1 MLFGRVSRIVFDIVG
16 TFVVLLLLAAGILSW
31 RLSAG
36 PLSLDFLTPLI
47 VRALSEEDASVTVK
61 DTVLEWGGWQHNFDI
76 RIRGVRMLTRD
87 GRPLLEVPE
96 VSVGLSPRALLLHGL
111 IAPTS
116 LDAFGAQLTLVRSAD
131 GSWHFRGPGSGGAA
145 GPGGEAPSGMPIIF
159 DQLLAP
165 PNPDSS
171 LGYLLSVSI
180 LNSSV
185 TLTDERSGHT
195 FMARDTRF
203 LVRRDHVGLRA
214 ELSAAVD
221 LAGKPATVSAV
232 GHYVSATKA
241 LDLGLNFAR
250 LDPIALSAAAPE
262 LGALSGVDVPLSGRV
277 DLQFDPQFQVT
288 QAAFRIAGDNGRLIA
303 GPYGLPADAPVK
315 HLRLEGRMP
324 SPAAVEIANAE
335 VDLGG
340 PVIGMHGGVTGLDAQ
355 PHAAATVTAHN
366 VSADDLRRLWP
377 RGVASHARD
386 WITENI
392 IRANITEA
400 RAEIS
405 ASAPAADSHWTV
417 DQANGTFAATDVE
430 ANYLTP
436 MPHVA
441 GVNGEGTFTRSR
453 VDITTHG
460 GGVGDLRLGS
470 ATIALTQLDTDN
482 ETADLDVPITGPV
495 RDALELVDGPP
506 LGYVKKIDR
515 KPSDFSGDMALR
527 LQLKLPLKHDLKTDQ
542 IDVLA
547 TARIQNLAQRDAAL
561 GQDVTDGDVQLRVDR
576 NALTL
581 TGRVKLGPVPADID
595 MTRNFAAAAPII
607 GRTRAVARVAGAAD
621 FAAFGFDAAPYI
633 SGPTN
638 VVADY
643 VERQGGRSDVT
654 VDLTLDDAAVSI
666 DQLDWHKE
674 AGRPAT
680 AHVVV
685 DLAGGRA
692 IDVTNVSVSAGD
704 PTSGGLLA
712 RGQATFAADG
722 RTFATV
728 KIDTL
733 KVGVT
738 DMHGALTRSDAGL
751 SVEIA
756 GAGFNLGPLLKG
768 DTAPAGP
775 DRPPLSLDVQLE
787 RLYFAPDHWLSRVR
801 FVGRRGPERW
811 LTADLQAD
819 TSDDPNAK
827 GHASLALQR
836 FADGRQ
842 TLDMVAEDAGA
853 FFRDDG
859 ITPNVVGGRLVIHG
873 ATDPARA
880 GQPIVGHLN
889 MTAYRVVRAP
899 ILARVLSV
907 ALLTGVVDALTGEGI
922 RFNQLDADFAYYG
935 PTVEVKDAHSAGP
948 AIGVTANGSLDLE
961 GDTIDLAGT
970 IVPANA
976 LNSLP
981 AKIPLIGNL
990 LTGGGGGLFAAT
1002 YKVSGPLGDPKVS
1015 VNALSTLAPG
1025 FLRNLFS
1032 GMGGTS
1038 ATDATPE
1045 SEKQIQRDQPK
1056 AATPTDPP
1064 ATTPPAAKPP

>member
-1 MLFGRVSRIVFDIVG
+1 VLFGRVSRIVFDIVG

-47 VRALSEEDASVTVK
+47 VRALSDENASVTVK

-76 RIRGVRMLTRD
+76 RIRDVRMMTRD
-87 GRPLLEVPE
+87 GLPLLEVPE
-96 VSVGLSPRALLLHGL
+96 VSVDLSPRALLLHGL

-116 LDAFGAQLTLVRSAD
+116 LDAFGVQLTLVRSAD
-131 GSWHFRGPGSGGAA
+131 GTWHFRGPGSGGT
-145 GPGGEAPSGMPIIF
+145 GGEAPSGMPVIF
-159 DQLLAP
+159 DELLAP
-165 PNPDSS
+165 PNPDRS

-185 TLTDERSGHT
+185 TLIDERSGHT

-221 LAGKPATVSAV
+221 LAGKPATVSAI
-232 GHYVSATKA
+232 GHYVSASKA
-241 LDLGLNFAR
+241 LDLGLNFAK

-262 LGALSGVDVPLSGRV
+262 LGALSGLDVPLSGRV
-277 DLQFDPQFQVT
+277 DLQFDPQFQVA
-288 QAAFRIAGDNGRLIA
+288 QAAFKIAGESGRLVA
-303 GPYGLPADAPVK
+303 APYGLPADTPVRR
-315 HLRLEGRMP
+315 LRLEGRMP
-324 SPAAVEIANAE
+324 SPAAVEITNAE

-340 PVIGMHGGVTGLDAQ
+340 PVIGLRGGVTGLDAQ
-355 PHAAATVTAHN
+355 PHAAATVTARN

-377 RGVASHARD
+377 RNLASHARD

-392 IRANITEA
+392 IRANIGEA

-405 ASAPAADSHWTV
+405 AGAQAVDAHWTV
-417 DQANGTFAATDVE
+417 DQANGTFTATDVE

-441 GVNGEGTFTRSR
+441 GVNGEGTFTKSR
-453 VDITTHG
+453 VDITTNG
-460 GGVGDLRLGS
+460 GGVGDLRLGTAS
-470 ATIALTQLDTDN
+470 IALTALDTND
-482 ETADLDVPITGPV
+482 ETADLDVPINGPV

-547 TARIQNLAQRDAAL
+547 TARVQNLTQHDAAL

-576 NALTL
+576 NALQL
-581 TGRVKLGPVPADID
+581 TGKVKLGPVPADID

-607 GRTRAVARVAGAAD
+607 GRTRAAARVASAAD
-621 FAAFGFDAAPYI
+621 FTALGFDAAPYI
-633 SGPTN
+633 DGPTN
-638 VVADY
+638 LTADY

-654 VDLTLDDAAVSI
+654 VDATLDDAAVSI
-666 DQLDWHKE
+666 DQLDWHKA
-674 AGRPAT
+674 AGQPAA
-680 AHVVV
+680 AHMVV
-685 DLAGGRA
+685 DVAGGRT
-692 IDVTNVSVSAGD
+692 IDVTNVSVSSGD
-704 PTSGGLLA
+704 PAAGGLLA
-712 RGQATFAADG
+712 RGQASFAPDG
-722 RTFATV
+722 RTLATV

-738 DMHGALTRSDAGL
+738 DVHGAVTRSDAGL
-751 SVEIA
+751 SVQVA
-756 GAGFNLGPLLKG
+756 GAGFNLEPLLKG

-775 DRPPLSLDVQLE
+775 NRPPLSLDVQVD
-787 RLYFAPDHWLSRVR
+787 RLYFEPDHWLSRVR
-801 FVGRRGPERW
+801 FVGRRGADRW

-819 TSDDPNAK
+819 TSDEPKANS
-827 GHASLALQR
+827 HASLALQM
-836 FADGRQ
+836 FANGRQ
-842 TLDMVAEDAGA
+842 TLDMVAEDAGG
-853 FFRDDG
+853 FFRADG

-889 MTAYRVVRAP
+889 MSAYRVVRAP

-907 ALLTGVVDALTGEGI
+907 ALLTGVLDSLRGEGVG
-922 RFNQLDADFAYYG
+922 FSQLDADFAYYG
-935 PTVEVKDAHSAGP
+935 PKVEVTDAHSAGA

-961 GDTIDLAGT
+961 GDTIDLSGT

-1002 YKVSGPLGDPKVS
+1002 YKVSGPLSDPKVS

-1025 FLRNLFS
+1025 FLRNLF
-1032 GMGGTS
+1032 GGLGGKS
-1038 ATDATPE
+1038 ATDAAPE

-1056 AATPTDPP
+1056 EAKPTDPP
-1064 ATTPPAAKPP
+1064 ATPPGAKPP